1 MVLGGVGAGGDCSR
15 GLAGKGHRESKG
27 DNSQDGDPFVQTLT
41 LLLTTG
47 TAPSVVRGLQLHS
60 SGSPASLE
68 ASWSG
73 APGHQDSYQLLLYH
87 LESQTLARNISVSPG
102 ILSYSFDNLLPG
114 CQYVLE
120 VVTWAGSLKEK
131 TSIHQWTGKVG
142 SQAGPQGAAR
152 LGEVR
157 TMLSP
162 EPCRRRVSV
171 WLGFWDPSCR
181 CWCRYLAPGSFLKPG
196 SALSIL
202 PAEPVAPAH
211 LVLRALNTSSLKA
224 FWNSS
229 EGAAWFHLMLTDD
242 LGGTNLTVV
251 VRRGV
256 FNHTFLHLS
265 PGTPYKLKLCAVAGP
280 HWVVGP
286 NATEWTCECLG
297 VPRGDLVDLW

>member
-1 MVLGGVGAGGDCSR
+1 MVLGGVGAGGDFSR

-27 DNSQDGDPFVQTLT
+27 DNSQNGEPFVQTLT
-41 LLLTTG
+41 LLLTIG

-68 ASWSG
+68 ASWSD

-120 VVTWAGSLKEK
+120 VVTWAGSLQAK

-142 SQAGPQGAAR
+142 SQAGPQGTAR

-162 EPCRRRVSV
+162 EPCRQRVSV
-171 WLGFWDPSCR
+171 CHSVARFLGSLVP
-181 CWCRYLAPGSFLKPG
+181 L
-196 SALSIL
+196 
-202 PAEPVAPAH
+202 
-211 LVLRALNTSSLKA
+211 LVLVSCSRVL
-224 FWNSS
+224 S
-229 EGAAWFHLMLTDD
+229 EAQLCS
-242 LGGTNLTVV
+242 V
-251 VRRGV
+251 
-256 FNHTFLHLS
+256 HTFCRAGGSSS
-265 PGTPYKLKLCAVAGP
+265 PST
-280 HWVVGP
+280 
-286 NATEWTCECLG
+286 TCLG
-297 VPRGDLVDLW
+297 YQQPESLLEQL